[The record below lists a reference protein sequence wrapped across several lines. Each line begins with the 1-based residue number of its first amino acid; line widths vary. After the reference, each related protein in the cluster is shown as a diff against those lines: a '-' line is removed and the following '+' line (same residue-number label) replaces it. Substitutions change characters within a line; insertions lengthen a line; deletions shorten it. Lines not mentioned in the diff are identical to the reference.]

1 MQLSCNYNS
10 FILLL
15 QLCSINFMGVVRNTK
30 AIEELTSLFLD
41 DEKALS
47 VVEIVNILS
56 SKMNKS
62 TVYRALKRL
71 EDDEIIH
78 AFIDGDGLKCYAKN
92 RNSNKKEVH
101 PHFHCKT
108 CGTSICVPY
117 EYEIPSYQ
125 NHKIDYAQIL
135 LFGECNKCLVM
146 K

>member
-1 MQLSCNYNS
+1 
-10 FILLL
+10 
-15 QLCSINFMGVVRNTK
+15 MGVIRNTK
-30 AIEELTSLFLD
+30 AIEELTSLFLE

-47 VVEIVNILS
+47 VIEIVSKFS

-125 NHKIDYAQIL
+125 NHKIDSAQIYAL
-135 LFGECNKCLVM
+135 SIFAKNFLYN
-146 K
+146 

>member
-1 MQLSCNYNS
+1 
-10 FILLL
+10 
-15 QLCSINFMGVVRNTK
+15 MGVVRNTK

-125 NHKIDYAQIL
+125 NHKIDSAQIL